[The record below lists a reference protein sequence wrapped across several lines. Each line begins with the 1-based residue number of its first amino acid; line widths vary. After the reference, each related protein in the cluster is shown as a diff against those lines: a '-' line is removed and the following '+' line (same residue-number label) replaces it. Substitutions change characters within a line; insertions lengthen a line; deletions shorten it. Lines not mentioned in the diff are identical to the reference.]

1 MNKNPKFEFER
12 RDYDE
17 NGQPVRTPYYETL
30 ENNSPTGDWR
40 DLATPPPP
48 APPPPLPVPR
58 VAQKESNLEP
68 SPFTKGFVLGLLLF
82 PILAGLTV
90 KVVILLDNNINIYF
104 S

>member
-40 DLATPPPP
+40 YL
-48 APPPPLPVPR
+48 APPPPP
-58 VAQKESNLEP
+58 
-68 SPFTKGFVLGLLLF
+68 TT
-82 PILAGLTV
+82 LALHMQA
-90 KVVILLDNNINIYF
+90 
-104 S
+104 